1 MRKSVRRRISQIE
14 PAAVPVE
21 SRDSKET
28 QLRAEVM
35 PTAHVG
41 RECPTCPVLNMAARD
56 EGTSDDIPAS
66 GSCGPSSQNNRIE
79 ARISDAATSRP
90 GRRTI
95 PMAAHSVAFDCW
107 TVDLDN
113 QLRAFCKAGREG
125 ERAAILSITAQVP
138 HFSAEVIWSRIL
150 YLGLSTAK
158 RRPYVRH
165 EWTAEDIELL
175 AAGYSDGR
183 RGATDAI
190 NVLLRTH
197 PEWSRSNISRK
208 AKSLGLARARPNGY
222 DPWSEDAD
230 RRLISCEGFLM
241 ESIEERLKRSR
252 GSILS
257 RLALLDRG
265 MEFFGGFKTKDLMTD
280 LHLGEAQV
288 RRLERKGL
296 LVRERGR
303 ITDKSVADLCRNH
316 PEEIPFE
323 TLSPDWQCRLVQDYH
338 YRKPKTARRGGRK
351 RKAARGT
358 APASGTA
365 AGGGA
370 RCAGS

>member
-1 MRKSVRRRISQIE
+1 MG
-14 PAAVPVE
+14 
-21 SRDSKET
+21 
-28 QLRAEVM
+28 AEVM
-35 PTAHVG
+35 PRANVV
-41 RECPTCPVLNMAARD
+41 RECPTSPVLNITACDVATP
-56 EGTSDDIPAS
+56 EDIPAS
-66 GSCGPSSQNNRIE
+66 GSCGPSSQNKRIKTPI
-79 ARISDAATSRP
+79 ADSATPRP
-90 GRRTI
+90 GRTKADRPRAI
-95 PMAAHSVAFDCW
+95 PRFAHSTSFDCW

-125 ERAAILSITAQVP
+125 ERAAILSIRARFP